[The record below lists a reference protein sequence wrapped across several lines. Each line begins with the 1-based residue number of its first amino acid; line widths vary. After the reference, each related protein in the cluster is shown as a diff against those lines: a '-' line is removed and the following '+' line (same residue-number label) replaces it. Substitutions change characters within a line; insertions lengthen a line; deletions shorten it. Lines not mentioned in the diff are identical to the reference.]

1 MAVKSLKRCAKGN
14 TMKTMLRM
22 SCLLLLLI
30 VPIAGAQA
38 QWQELYATY
47 DDPDSNGTGSNTASV
62 GVIHDNMFIALCAQ
76 WSSADA
82 QTVENYMIPYV
93 NASYDVGRLYTYGYD
108 PSEFQV
114 WTDGAF
120 DNVQLLNAFCLKAT
134 PDSLIYVA
142 NNDPD
147 HNVLVFKFTNDTVT
161 VVPTNTGVF
170 PREQTGTNPIYA
182 VDVDGA
188 GYVYVANDTTTG
200 QTNDIKIYPPISQW
214 SGSHTDAPAATVDLP
229 DGVYRGLA
237 VTPDGH
243 TIFVS
248 KYDTRQILKYVGSRT
263 SGYTLDAAFTCQLG
277 AADTIPGYTTLPSFI
292 GLSYMPSNNILFAAV
307 DSWVYVGI
315 SAYRTYNYG
324 RIMLFNPNT
333 GGPISA
339 DSSQFI
345 IDQAKWNYTL
355 TGGYQNRS
363 GGKVPYNVSGYA
375 STMDVHLDENGN
387 VYSQSYNGW
396 TVEKWAYNGTLPT
409 IPTGVQQMGSTVPYE
424 YSLGQN
430 YPNPFNPTTTIEFSL
445 KKSGVVT
452 LKVIDILGRE
462 VATLVNSRK
471 EAGSYRVT
479 FDARSLPSGPYFY
492 TISSNGFTDVKK
504 MLLVK

>member
-1 MAVKSLKRCAKGN
+1 
-14 TMKTMLRM
+14 MKAMVRL
-22 SCLLLLLI
+22 SCVLLLLF
-30 VPIAGAQA
+30 VSIAGAQG
-38 QWQELYATY
+38 QWHELYATY
-47 DDPDSNGTGSNTASV
+47 DDPDSNGTGSNTTCV
-62 GVIHDNMFIALCAQ
+62 GVIHENMFVALCAQ
-76 WSSADA
+76 WSSAAA

-108 PSEFQV
+108 TTVFQV

-134 PDSLIYVA
+134 PDSFIYVA

-147 HNVLVFKFTNDTVT
+147 HNVLVFKFTNDTIT
-161 VVPTNTGVF
+161 VVPTPTGVF
-170 PREQTGTNPIYA
+170 PRQQTGTNPIYA
-182 VDVDGA
+182 VDVDRS
-188 GYVYVANDTTTG
+188 GYVYVANDTTIG
-200 QTNDIKIYPPISQW
+200 QTNDVKIYPPISQW
-214 SGSHTDAPAATVDLP
+214 TGGHTDAPVATIDLP

-248 KYDTRQILKYVGSRT
+248 KYDTRQIMKYVGSRT

-277 AADTIPGYTTLPSFI
+277 AADTIAGQKTLPSFI
-292 GLSYMPSNNILFAAV
+292 GLSYMQSNNILFAAV
-307 DSWVYVGI
+307 DSWVYFGTT
-315 SAYRTYNYG
+315 AYRTYTYG

-333 GGPISA
+333 GAPISA

-363 GGKVPYNVSGYA
+363 GGKIPTNESGYT
-375 STMDVHLDENGN
+375 STMDVRLDENGN

-396 TVEKWAYNGTLPT
+396 TVEKWAYTGSLPV
-409 IPTGVQQMGSTVPYE
+409 ISTGVQQIGSTVPSE

-430 YPNPFNPTTTIEFSL
+430 YPNPFNPMTTIEFSL
-445 KKSGVVT
+445 KNSGMVT
-452 LKVIDILGRE
+452 LKVMNILGQE
-462 VATLVNSRK
+462 VATLVNNRK

-479 FDARSLPSGPYFY
+479 FDARNLPSGPYFY
-492 TISSNGFTDVKK
+492 TISTNGFTSVKK